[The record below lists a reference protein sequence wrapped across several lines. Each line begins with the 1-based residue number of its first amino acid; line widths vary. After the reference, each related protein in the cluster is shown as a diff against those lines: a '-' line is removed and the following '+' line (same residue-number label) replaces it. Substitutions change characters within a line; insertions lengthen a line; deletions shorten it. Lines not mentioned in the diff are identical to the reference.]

1 MRQAAQSLGGAHRI
15 PGAMGVAGVL
25 WRFSRPHTIIGT
37 TAGILGIYAIAAA
50 ELAGGD
56 LAADVFDLFW
66 VLIAGVCVNVFI
78 VGVNQ
83 LEDVEIDR
91 INKPE
96 LPIAAG
102 ELTVEAGRRI
112 VALCAVVPVVLAL
125 TQGAVELVSVGAALA
140 IGAAYSV
147 PPVRLKRRPL
157 VAALS
162 ITVVRTLIV
171 NLGVWLH
178 FAATLGGDTGLG
190 GVSPAVWALIALTL
204 PFSFAIAILKDV
216 PDIEGDRRFDIA
228 TFSVRLGARP
238 VFLAGLGAL
247 LAAELGMV
255 IAGPLLLHG
264 ANGALLVAAHVAA
277 ASALVVWAARLDLDD
292 RVAFTAFYQRV
303 WRLFFL
309 EYAIVAAAVLV
320 G

>member
-1 MRQAAQSLGGAHRI
+1 VGRSGAL
-15 PGAMGVAGVL
+15 GVL
-25 WRFSRPHTIIGT
+25 WRFGRPHTVIGT
-37 TAGILGIYAIAAA
+37 ATGIVALYAVAVA
-50 ELAGGD
+50 ELASGD
-56 LAADVFDLFW
+56 LGADLLDLFW
-66 VLIAGVCVNVFI
+66 VLVAGWCVNVFI

-91 INKPE
+91 VNKPE

-102 ELTVEAGRRI
+102 ELSVPAARRI

-125 TQGAVELVSVGAALA
+125 TQGLIELVSVVAALA

-147 PPVRLKRRPL
+147 PPVRLKRRPV

-178 FAATLGGDTGLG
+178 FSANLGGDGSLSA
-190 GVSPAVWALIALTL
+190 VPAAVWALTALTL
-204 PFSFAIAILKDV
+204 PYSFAIAVLKDV
-216 PDIEGDRRFDIA
+216 PDIEGDRRFGIA

-238 VFLAGLGAL
+238 VFLAGVGAV
-247 LAAELGMV
+247 LAAQLGMAV
-255 IAGPLLLHG
+255 AGPLLVAD
-264 ANGALLVAAHVAA
+264 ANAPLLVAAHLAGAA
-277 ASALVVWAARLDLDD
+277 LLATWARRLDLDD

-303 WRLFFL
+303 WRLFFA
-309 EYAIVAAAVLV
+309 EYLVVALAVLV
-320 G
+320 GPA